1 MSWKEKLFTLINT
14 RFYTKEEIDSKATVV
29 FIGYD
34 HDHYSLRYNG
44 KDFTSNSI
52 RIGIDGSANT
62 VDSNILV
69 MELPFG
75 NYSFEATSEY
85 HANMFQ
91 DEGGQLEVNQKLI
104 FADAFELI
112 GEPQVTTQQ
121 EI

>member
-34 HDHYSLRYNG
+34 HDFSLQYNG
-44 KDFTSNSI
+44 KEYTSNYM
-52 RIGIDGSANT
+52 RIGFDSNT
-62 VDSNILV
+62 VYSNILV

-85 HANMFQ
+85 SSNMIQ
-91 DEGGQLEVNQKLI
+91 EEDGGLEVNQKLI
-104 FADAFELI
+104 FVEAFELI